1 MPRRLTSAAGKIAHW
16 LEENPLIEGAI
27 YFLASTADAE
37 GGYVRLLRQIQIFR

>member
-16 LEENPLIEGAI
+16 LEENSFIENAI

-37 GGYVRLLRQIQIFR
+37 GEHARFMRQIQLLR